1 MFGTR
6 RNLEQC
12 RCGTS
17 AVGARLTS
25 SSHKKIAKILLVFF
39 AVLFA
44 AILIHPEWDLPE
56 VHDVKITS
64 ARHQSQCAA
73 ERPVQ
78 PVMLTATPL
87 SGTSQTHEWCPTSV
101 SAILSASPDRLLNVL
116 RV

>member
-1 MFGTR
+1 MGTF
-6 RNLEQC
+6 
-12 RCGTS
+12 

-25 SSHKKIAKILLVFF
+25 SSQKKIVKILLVFF

-64 ARHQSQCAA
+64 ARQQSQCAV
-73 ERPVQ
+73 ERPIQ
-78 PVMLTATPL
+78 PVMLTVTPL
-87 SGTSQTHEWCPTSV
+87 IGISQTHEWCPISV
-101 SAILSASPDRLLNVL
+101 SVVISASPEPLPNVL

>member
-1 MFGTR
+1 VGI
-6 RNLEQC
+6 L
-12 RCGTS
+12 

-73 ERPVQ
+73 ERPIQ
-78 PVMLTATPL
+78 PVMLTVAPL
-87 SGTSQTHEWCPTSV
+87 IGITQAHKWCPTSV
-101 SAILSASPDRLLNVL
+101 SAILSASPEPLPNVL

>member
-1 MFGTR
+1 
-6 RNLEQC
+6 LI
-12 RCGTS
+12 
-17 AVGARLTS
+17 S

-64 ARHQSQCAA
+64 ARHQSQFAA

-78 PVMLTATPL
+78 PVMLAVTSL
-87 SGTSQTHEWCPTSV
+87 FGTSQTHEWCPTSV
-101 SAILSASPDRLLNVL
+101 FAILSASPDRLLNVL